1 MNSNGH
7 GLNQKVVDLVEI
19 YNFDVEFT
27 SIRIYMKVLWFF
39 EDILSREKISSNF
52 ISNYTVDY
60 IKMISNDKSMNYKVV
75 CLNES

>member
-27 SIRIYMKVLWFF
+27 SIRIYMKVL
-39 EDILSREKISSNF
+39 
-52 ISNYTVDY
+52 
-60 IKMISNDKSMNYKVV
+60 
-75 CLNES
+75 